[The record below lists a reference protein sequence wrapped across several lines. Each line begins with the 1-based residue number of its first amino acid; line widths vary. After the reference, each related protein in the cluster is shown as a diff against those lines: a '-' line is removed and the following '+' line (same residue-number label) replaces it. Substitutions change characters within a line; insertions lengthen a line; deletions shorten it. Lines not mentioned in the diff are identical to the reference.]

1 MFPSNTRQTLIEAVL
16 SRVNLPKGITIR
28 PWSLTDCPAIQQLA
42 EAAGWNNLDLPRT
55 VEAWRRSWPALI
67 ATNGERV
74 VGILRA
80 ISDGTTT
87 TFITDFIVDP
97 AWREKGIGAALL
109 ETCHQ
114 LFPSAQLE
122 ALSARLDDIRTE
134 IKNLHPLDGFRTM
147 LDDSKGS

>member
-16 SRVNLPKGITIR
+16 SRVNLPSGITIR
-28 PWSLTDCPAIQQLA
+28 SWSMTDCQAIAQLA
-42 EAAGWNNLDLPRT
+42 QAAGWKDLDLPKM

-74 VGILRA
+74 VGFLRA
-80 ISDGTTT
+80 ITDGTTT
-87 TFITDFIVDP
+87 TYITDFIIDP
-97 AWREKGIGAALL
+97 GWREKGIGTALL

-122 ALSARLDDIRTE
+122 ALSARLDDLRTE
-134 IKNLHPLDGFRTM
+134 IGNLHPLEGFRAVR
-147 LDDSKGS
+147 DDSNR

>member
-1 MFPSNTRQTLIEAVL
+1 MFPSNTRQNLIESVL
-16 SRVNLPKGITIR
+16 SRVNLPTGITIR
-28 PWSLTDCPAIQQLA
+28 SWTSSDLSAIQQLCQA
-42 EAAGWNNLDLPRT
+42 TGWNDLDVPRM

-74 VGILRA
+74 VGFLRA
-80 ISDGTTT
+80 ITDGTTT
-87 TFITDFIVDP
+87 TYITEFIVDP

-122 ALSARLDDIRTE
+122 SLSARLDDIRNE
-134 IKNLHPLDGFRTM
+134 IQSIRPLEGFRT
-147 LDDSKGS
+147 LFEDGKR